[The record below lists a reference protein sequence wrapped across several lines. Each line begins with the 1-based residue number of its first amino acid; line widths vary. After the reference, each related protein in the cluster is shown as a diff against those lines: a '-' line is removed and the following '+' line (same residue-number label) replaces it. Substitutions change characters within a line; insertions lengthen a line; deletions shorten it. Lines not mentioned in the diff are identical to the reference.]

1 MKQLELTPRL
11 FAAAQLVPHG
21 AAVADI
27 GTDHAYLPVWLLKQ
41 GRARCTIA
49 ADLRTGPLDRARLT
63 AKEYDCR
70 ENIDFRLC
78 DGLADIRPDEVD
90 CIVIA
95 GMGGETIA
103 AILQAAPWIQDAHY
117 TLILQP
123 MSAQN
128 DLRRWLWQQG
138 FSIESEQVVSEGD
151 KIYTL
156 IKARFGAATPMTLGE
171 EWVGRQTPE
180 LDQPLRGELFRRL
193 LDKTARAIDGIS
205 RGKGEDSRA
214 RLDELKQLQAE
225 LTQMKQEWEQ
235 WHR

>member
-1 MKQLELTPRL
+1 MKQLELSPRL
-11 FAAAQLVPHG
+11 FAAAQLVPPG

-41 GRARCTIA
+41 GLVRHAIA
-49 ADLRTGPLDRARLT
+49 ADLRKGPLDRAHLT
-63 AKEYDCR
+63 AQEYDCR

-78 DGLADIRPDEVD
+78 DGLTGIGPDEVD

-103 AILQAAPWIQDAHY
+103 AILQEAPWTREPRY
-117 TLILQP
+117 TLVLQP

-138 FSIESEQVVSEGD
+138 YGIREERLISEGD
-151 KIYTL
+151 KLYNIL
-156 IKARFGAATPMTLGE
+156 LVRFGGAVPMTIAE
-171 EWVGRQTPE
+171 EWAGKQTSDT
-180 LDQPLRGELFRRL
+180 DQPLRGAYLSRL
-193 LDKTARAIDGIS
+193 LKKIQRAIDGIS
-205 RGKGEDSRA
+205 RGNDLGDRT
-214 RLDELKQLQAE
+214 RLEELEQLYQQ

-235 WHR
+235 WRK

>member
-11 FAAAQLVPHG
+11 LAAAQLVPPG

-41 GRARCTIA
+41 GRVCNAIA
-49 ADLRTGPLDRARLT
+49 ADLRQGPLDRARLT
-63 AKEYDCR
+63 AREFDCR

-95 GMGGETIA
+95 GMGGETIS
-103 AILQAAPWIQDAHY
+103 AILQAAPWIRDARY

-138 FSIESEQVVSEGD
+138 FSLEREQLVCEGD
-151 KIYTL
+151 KLYNIMT
-156 IKARFGAATPMTLGE
+156 ARFGASASMTLGE
-171 EWVGRQTPE
+171 EWAGRQTPE

-193 LDKTARAIDGIS
+193 LDKTARAIQGIS
-205 RGKGEDSRA
+205 RGKGEDNCE
-214 RLDELKQLQAE
+214 RLNELKRLQAE

>member
-11 FAAAQLVPHG
+11 LAAAQLVPPD

-41 GRARCTIA
+41 GKVRYAIA
-49 ADLRTGPLDRARLT
+49 ADLRQGPLDRARLT
-63 AKEYDCR
+63 AKEFDCR

-78 DGLADIRPDEVD
+78 DGLSGIRPDEAD

-103 AILQAAPWIQDAHY
+103 TILQAAPWLRDTRY
-117 TLILQP
+117 TLVLQP

-128 DLRRWLWQQG
+128 DLRRWLWQEG
-138 FSIESEQVVSEGD
+138 FSIENEQLVCEGE
-151 KIYTL
+151 KLYNI
-156 IKARFGAATPMTLGE
+156 IAARFGSASPMTLGE
-171 EWVGRQTPE
+171 EWVGRQTPR

-193 LDKTARAIDGIS
+193 LDKTARAMDGIS

-214 RLDELKQLQAE
+214 RLEELEQLQAE

-235 WHR
+235 WHK